1 VPNVSRN
8 SLGRSDDIATKLRDL
23 SAGVKEQLQKSIRE
37 VPKFDKL
44 LSHIDMTVTNEGLCI
59 ELTESAT
66 GTFFESGSAKM
77 SGDGSDLRKTL
88 AQELGKLPSQVAIEG
103 HTDSK
108 PYPPTAAYTNW
119 ELSADRANAARRLQ
133 YREKPAGAPRETR
146 REHRPRNP
154 RRGTG
159 NKNPPAEASPPRR
172 RRNRAEPSGRKTAI
186 VSVFRMSLQTCA
198 CWPVWRRNFSGAR
211 LRPNVW

>member
-1 VPNVSRN
+1 MPNVSRN

-37 VPKFDKL
+37 VPKFDKV
-44 LSHIDMTVTNEGLCI
+44 LSHIDMTVTNEGLRI

-77 SGDGSDLRKTL
+77 SGDGSDLLKTL
-88 AQELGKLPSQVAIEG
+88 AQELGKLPSHVAIEG

-133 YREKPAGAPRETR
+133 YREKPAGAAEGNEAGASAEKSAQRHGKQES
-146 REHRPRNP
+146 
-154 RRGTG
+154 TG
-159 NKNPPAEASPPRR
+159 GGEAAAPKK
-172 RRNRAEPSGRKTAI
+172 E
-186 VSVFRMSLQTCA
+186 
-198 CWPVWRRNFSGAR
+198 
-211 LRPNVW
+211 

>member
-1 VPNVSRN
+1 MPNVSRN

-44 LSHIDMTVTNEGLCI
+44 LSHIDMTVTNEGLRI
-59 ELTESAT
+59 ELRESAT

-77 SGDGSDLRKTL
+77 SGEGSDLRKTL
-88 AQELGKLPSQVAIEG
+88 AQELGKLPSHVAIEG

-133 YREKPAGAPRETR
+133 YREKPAGAAEGN
-146 REHRPRNP
+146 EAGASSEKSAQGH
-154 RRGTG
+154 GKQESTG
-159 NKNPPAEASPPRR
+159 GGEPAAPKKE
-172 RRNRAEPSGRKTAI
+172 
-186 VSVFRMSLQTCA
+186 
-198 CWPVWRRNFSGAR
+198 
-211 LRPNVW
+211 